1 MYSLEI
7 LNHNKRPN
15 ALDYIHYIFPD
26 FMELSGDRLFG
37 DDQAILGGLAS
48 INTTPM
54 TIIAQVRGRNLD
66 EMLSCNF
73 SMAKPEGFRKA
84 LRLIKQAEK
93 FNRPVINFIDTHGA
107 YPGIEAEERGQ
118 AQAIANIM
126 AEAMFLKSP
135 IVTIII
141 GHGGSGGALALC
153 VANKIAILEHA
164 VLSAIS
170 PKACA
175 KILWKDASREEE
187 AMRILKMTANDL
199 YKQGNV
205 DVILKEPYGGAH
217 NNPMQMADV
226 IREFIECTIS
236 SYQNVSPN
244 QIVEE
249 RYQKYRK
256 GVLFTKSYA
265 DGKI

>member
-7 LNHNKRPN
+7 LNHNRRPN
-15 ALDYIHYIFPD
+15 ALDYIRYIFPD

-48 INTTPM
+48 INTLPVTV
-54 TIIAQVRGRNLD
+54 IAQVRGKNLN
-66 EMLSCNF
+66 EMLSHNF

-93 FNRPVINFIDTHGA
+93 FNRPVINFVDTLGA

-118 AQAIANIM
+118 SQAIANMI
-126 AEAMFLKSP
+126 AEAVFLKSP
-135 IVTIII
+135 IISVII

-153 VANKIAILEHA
+153 VANQIAILEHA

-175 KILWKDASREEE
+175 KILWKDASRDKE
-187 AMRILKMTANDL
+187 ATMILKMTANDL
-199 YKQGNV
+199 YEQGNV
-205 DVILKEPYGGAH
+205 DVILKEPSGGAH
-217 NNPMQMADV
+217 NDPRQMADT
-226 IREFIECTIS
+226 IRNFIES
-236 SYQNVSPN
+236 ALSNYQNISPD
-244 QIVEE
+244 QIVQE

-256 GVLFTKSYA
+256 GIS
-265 DGKI
+265 IN